1 MSKSER
7 VCPSATP
14 NYGQAIA
21 TATPTAAAHLQ
32 QLSQDIIKG
41 YGWGV
46 GIGWGDRESRGR
58 SYRGWNTLSGNRVE
72 ECLIV
77 RF

>member
-46 GIGWGDRESRGR
+46 GIGWGDRESG
-58 SYRGWNTLSGNRVE
+58 GGVIGGGTH
-72 ECLIV
+72 CLGIESKNV
-77 RF
+77 